1 MHLGQA
7 AFPCSMFS
15 MYTWYVKQF
24 KAPGHLSPLLWF
36 SSIQKLKYK
45 SKHAIQFQK
54 GEFDETKDIPQ
65 ENLTSDNE
73 DFMGKRNLSQD
84 VIHCHTENYQ
94 VSYISSF
101 PAIDVHIKDRRVK
114 ASFER

>member
-1 MHLGQA
+1 MYLGQDT
-7 AFPCSMFS
+7 FPCSMFS

-24 KAPGHLSPLLWF
+24 KAPGHLSPPWWF
-36 SSIQKLKYK
+36 SSTQKLKYK
-45 SKHAIQFQK
+45 SQHAIQFEK
-54 GEFDETKDIPQ
+54 GEFDVIKDIPQ

-73 DFMGKRNLSQD
+73 DFTSKRNLSQD
-84 VIHCHTENYQ
+84 AIHCHTENYQ

-101 PAIDVHIKDRRVK
+101 PTIDVHKKDRRVK